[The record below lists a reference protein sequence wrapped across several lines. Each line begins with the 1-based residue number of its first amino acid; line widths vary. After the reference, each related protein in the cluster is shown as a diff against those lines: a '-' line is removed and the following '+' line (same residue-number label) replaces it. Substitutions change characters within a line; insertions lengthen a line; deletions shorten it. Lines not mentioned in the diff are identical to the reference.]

1 MTKKLKIDELYFFL
15 YDKHEIM
22 FLLRHKKG
30 SVIMEKTKEKKKNW
44 ILPRHRIITEIVR
57 CILTPVVWFMYGI
70 RPEKFADQ
78 GDRAYLILYNH
89 QTAFDQ
95 FFVGCSFKGPVYYM
109 ATEDIFSLG
118 WISKVLRWLVAPIP
132 IRKQT
137 TDINAVMNCI
147 KVAREG
153 GTIAIA
159 PEGNRTYS
167 GRTEY
172 MNPAIAG
179 LARKLKLPI
188 AIYRIEGGYGVQP
201 RWSDGT
207 RRGKMR
213 SYVSRVIEPEEY
225 AGLSADQLG
234 ELIKKE
240 LYVDENVADGLYK
253 SNKRAEYLE
262 RCIYVCPFCG
272 LSELESHGN
281 EITCKKCGKTVLYGE
296 DKRLKGIGFD
306 FPFKFVGQWYDYQ
319 NDFINS
325 LDVTAMTQE
334 PLYRETARLSEVI
347 VYQKKVVL
355 DKNCTVSLYGDR
367 VALWDLV
374 LPFSEITAATCLGK
388 NKLNIYH
395 GKQVYQLKGSKRF
408 NAMKY
413 MNIYFRYKNI
423 SKGDCDNHFLGI

>member
-1 MTKKLKIDELYFFL
+1 M
-15 YDKHEIM
+15 
-22 FLLRHKKG
+22 
-30 SVIMEKTKEKKKNW
+30 EKKKTW
-44 ILPRHRIITEIVR
+44 MLPRHRIVTEIAR
-57 CILTPVVWFMYGI
+57 WILTPIARLKYGI
-70 RPEKFADQ
+70 RIEKFAQQ

-89 QTAFDQ
+89 QTGFDQ
-95 FFVGCSFKGPVYYM
+95 FFVGGSFKGPIYYM

-118 WISKVLRWLVAPIP
+118 WISKLLRWAVAPIP

-137 TDINAVMNCI
+137 TDITAVMNCI

-179 LARKLKLPI
+179 LAKKMKLPI
-188 AIYRIEGGYGVQP
+188 AFYRIEGGYGVQP

-207 RRGKMR
+207 RKGHMR
-213 SYVSRVIEPEEY
+213 AYVSRVMEPEEY
-225 AGLSADQLG
+225 TSLSNE
-234 ELIKKE
+234 ELTQVIGKE
-240 LYVDENVADGLYK
+240 LYVDENCENGLFPSERK
-253 SNKRAEYLE
+253 AEYLE

-272 LSELESHGN
+272 LSEFESHGN
-281 EITCKKCGKTVLYGE
+281 EIGCKKCGRVIRYGE
-296 DKRLKGIGFD
+296 DKRLEGVG
-306 FPFKFVGQWYDYQ
+306 FPFPYEFVGQWYDQ
-319 NDFINS
+319 QQAFINK
-325 LDVTAMTQE
+325 LDVTKYTRE

-347 VYQKKVVL
+347 VYEKKVVI
-355 DKNCTVSLYGDR
+355 DKNCPIRLYGDR
-367 VALWDLV
+367 VELGKLV

-395 GKQVYQLKGSKRF
+395 DKKVYQLKGSKRF
-408 NAMKY
+408 NALKY

-423 SKGDCDNHFLGI
+423 TRGEENDQFLGI